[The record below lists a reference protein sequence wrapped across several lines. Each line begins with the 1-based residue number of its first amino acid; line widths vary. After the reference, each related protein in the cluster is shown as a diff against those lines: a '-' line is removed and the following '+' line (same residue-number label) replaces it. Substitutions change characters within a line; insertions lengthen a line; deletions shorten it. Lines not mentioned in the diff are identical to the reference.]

1 MTQAVSSL
9 LAFLVALAVLIAVHE
24 WGHFWVA
31 RRLGVKVLR
40 FSVGF
45 GRSVWQRTG
54 ADGTEYRLALIPLGG
69 YVKMLD
75 EREGTVAPAEL
86 GRAFNRQS
94 VGVRA
99 AIVSAGPIANLLLA
113 IALYWLVL
121 CLGVPGLRT
130 LVDAPAPNTPAA
142 RAGLQM
148 GDEILSVND
157 ASTPTWEQLGLRLVQ
172 AALDDAPLAFE
183 VRRADGTRQALV
195 LDADLSQALEDPARL
210 HESLGL
216 APYRPPLPAL
226 LGQLQADGP
235 AVQAGL
241 RSGDRVVR
249 MDGSPVADWADWVGQ
264 VRSRPDQAVPIEVSR
279 RGEMLRLDLRIGARE
294 QDGVRIGFVGA
305 SPEVPQQLQDSLRA
319 EYRYAPL
326 AALPMAVERT
336 WQMSVMTVRMLARM
350 ATGRLGLENLSGP
363 VNIAQYAG
371 YSAQIGLVSY
381 LGFLAVIS
389 ISLGVLNLLP
399 IPVLD
404 GGHLAFYLAEWVR
417 GRPLSERVQHW
428 GQQAGILA
436 LALMMG
442 LAFYNDFM
450 RLLAP

>member
-1 MTQAVSSL
+1 MTQVVSSL
-9 LAFLVALAVLIAVHE
+9 LAFLVALAILIAVHE

-45 GRSVWQRTG
+45 GRSIWQRTG
-54 ADGTEYRLALIPLGG
+54 TDGTEYRLALIPLGG

-75 EREGTVAPAEL
+75 EREGPVAPAEL
-86 GRAFNRQS
+86 GQAFNRQS

-113 IALYWLVL
+113 MALYWLVL

-130 LVDAPAPNTPAA
+130 LVNAPAPNTPAA
-142 RAGLQM
+142 RAGLQA
-148 GDEILSVND
+148 GDEILSVNA

-172 AALDDAPLAFE
+172 AALDDAPVAFE
-183 VRRADGTRQALV
+183 VRHADGTQQALV
-195 LDADLSQALEDPARL
+195 LDADLSQALEDPAKL
-210 HESLGL
+210 HETLGL
-216 APYRPPLPAL
+216 SPYRPPLPAL

-241 RSGDRVVR
+241 RTGDRIVR
-249 MDGSPVADWADWVGQ
+249 MDGLPVADWEDWVGQ
-264 VRSRPDQAVPIEVSR
+264 IRNRPDQSVTIEISR
-279 RGEMLRLDLRIGARE
+279 GAEIEHLSLRIGSRE

-305 SPEVPQQLQDSLRA
+305 SPEVPRQLQDSLRA

-326 AALPMAVERT
+326 AALPVAIERT
-336 WQMSVMTVRMLARM
+336 WQMSLMTVRMLARM

-417 GRPLSERVQHW
+417 GRPLSERIQNW
-428 GQQAGILA
+428 SQQAGILA

>member
-1 MTQAVSSL
+1 MTQAISSL

-40 FSVGF
+40 FSIGF

-69 YVKMLD
+69 YIKMLD
-75 EREGTVAPAEL
+75 EREGVVAPAEL

-99 AIVSAGPIANLLLA
+99 AIVSAGPIANLVLA
-113 IALYWLVL
+113 MALYWLVF

-142 RAGLQM
+142 RAGLQA
-148 GDEILSVND
+148 GDEILSVNA

-172 AALDDAPLAFE
+172 AALDDVPLVFE
-183 VRRADGTRQALV
+183 VRRADGSRQTLI
-195 LDADLSQALEDPARL
+195 LDADLSQALEDPAKL
-210 HESLGL
+210 HETLGL

-226 LGQLQADGP
+226 LGSLQADGP

-241 RSGDRVVR
+241 RPGDRIVR
-249 MDGSPVADWADWVGQ
+249 MDGSPVADWEDWVAQ
-264 VRSRPDQAVPIEVSR
+264 IRSRPDQSVSIEVLRS
-279 RGEMLRLDLRIGARE
+279 GEILRLDLHIGARE
-294 QDGVRIGFVGA
+294 QNGVRIGFIGA

-326 AALPMAVERT
+326 AALPVAIERT
-336 WQMSVMTVRMLARM
+336 WQMSAMTVRMLAGM

-404 GGHLAFYLAEWVR
+404 GGHLAFYLAEWIR

-428 GQQAGILA
+428 GQQVGILA
-436 LALMMG
+436 LVLMMG

>member
-1 MTQAVSSL
+1 MIQVMTSV
-9 LAFLVALAVLIAVHE
+9 LAFLVALAILIAVHE

-75 EREGTVAPAEL
+75 EREGPVAPEER

-94 VGVRA
+94 VGIRA

-130 LVDAPAPNTPAA
+130 LVDTPAPGTPAA
-142 RAGLQM
+142 RAGLQA
-148 GDEILSVND
+148 GDEILSIND

-172 AALDDAPLAFE
+172 AALDDAPLALQ
-183 VRRADGTRQALV
+183 VQRADGTRQLLR
-195 LDADLSQALEDPARL
+195 LDADLTQALEDPAKL

-216 APYRPPLPAL
+216 APYRPPLPAV
-226 LGQLQADGP
+226 LGQLQTEGP

-241 RSGDRVVR
+241 RVGDRIVR
-249 MDGSPVADWADWVGQ
+249 MDGLPVADWEEWVGQ
-264 VRSRPDQAVPIEVSR
+264 IRSRPDQSVTIEVSR
-279 RGEMLRLDLRIGARE
+279 SNEIERLSLRIGARE

-305 SPEVPQQLQDSLRA
+305 SPEIPRQLQDSLRA

-326 AALPMAVERT
+326 AALPVAVERT
-336 WQMSVMTVRMLARM
+336 WQMSVMTVRMLAHM
-350 ATGRLGLENLSGP
+350 ATGRMGLENLSGP

-417 GRPLSERVQHW
+417 GRPVSERIQHW
-428 GQQAGILA
+428 GQQVGILA
-436 LALMMG
+436 LMLMMG
-442 LAFYNDFM
+442 LAFFNDLM

>member
-1 MTQAVSSL
+1 MTQVMSSL
-9 LAFLVALAVLIAVHE
+9 VAFLAALALLIAIHE

-75 EREGTVAPAEL
+75 EREGPVAPADL
-86 GRAFNRQS
+86 GRAFNRQP

-99 AIVSAGPIANLLLA
+99 AIVAAGPIANLLLA
-113 IALYWLVL
+113 ILLYWLVL

-130 LVDAPAPNTPAA
+130 LVDAPPPNTPAA
-142 RAGLQM
+142 RAGLQA
-148 GDEILSVND
+148 GDEILRVND
-157 ASTPTWEQLGLRLVQ
+157 ALTPTWEQLGLRLVQ
-172 AALDDAPLAFE
+172 AVLDDEPLALQ
-183 VRRADGTRQALV
+183 VRRADGSQRSLV
-195 LDADLSQALEDPARL
+195 IDADLTQALEEPAKL
-210 HESLGL
+210 HETLGL
-216 APYRPPLPAL
+216 APYQPSLPAL
-226 LGQLQADGP
+226 LGQLQAEGP

-241 RSGDRVVR
+241 QPGDRILRLEEV
-249 MDGSPVADWADWVGQ
+249 PIKDWEDWVKQ
-264 VRSRPDQAVPIEVSR
+264 IRNRPNESVTVEISRGGRIE
-279 RGEMLRLDLRIGARE
+279 RLNLRIGSRE
-294 QDGVRIGFVGA
+294 QDGVQFGFIGA
-305 SPEVPQQLQDSLRA
+305 SPEVPQELQESLRA

-326 AALPMAVERT
+326 AALPVAIERT
-336 WQMSVMTVRMLARM
+336 WQMSLMTVRMLVRM
-350 ATGRLGLENLSGP
+350 ATGRLGLDNLSGP
-363 VNIAQYAG
+363 INIAQYAG

-404 GGHLAFYLAEWVR
+404 GGHLAFYLAEWIR
-417 GRPLSERVQHW
+417 GRPLSERIQHW
-428 GQQAGILA
+428 GQQVGIIA

>member
-1 MTQAVSSL
+1 MTQVVSSL
-9 LAFLVALAVLIAVHE
+9 LAFLVALAILIAVHE

-45 GRSVWQRTG
+45 GRSVWQRAG

-75 EREGTVAPAEL
+75 EREGPVATDEL

-142 RAGLQM
+142 RAGLQA
-148 GDEILSVND
+148 GDEILSIND

-172 AALDDAPLAFE
+172 AALDDAPLALQ
-183 VRRADGTRQALV
+183 VQRADGTRQALV

-241 RSGDRVVR
+241 RSGDRIVR
-249 MDGSPVADWADWVGQ
+249 MDGSPIADWEDWVGQ
-264 VRSRPDQAVPIEVSR
+264 VRSRPNQAVPIEVSR

-326 AALPMAVERT
+326 AALPVAVERT
-336 WQMSVMTVRMLARM
+336 WQMSLMTVRMLARM

>member
-1 MTQAVSSL
+1 M
-9 LAFLVALAVLIAVHE
+9 
-24 WGHFWVA
+24 
-31 RRLGVKVLR
+31 
-40 FSVGF
+40 
-45 GRSVWQRTG
+45 GR
-54 ADGTEYRLALIPLGG
+54 
-69 YVKMLD
+69 
-75 EREGTVAPAEL
+75 
-86 GRAFNRQS
+86 
-94 VGVRA
+94 
-99 AIVSAGPIANLLLA
+99 PI
-113 IALYWLVL
+113 
-121 CLGVPGLRT
+121 
-130 LVDAPAPNTPAA
+130 
-142 RAGLQM
+142 
-148 GDEILSVND
+148 
-157 ASTPTWEQLGLRLVQ
+157 
-172 AALDDAPLAFE
+172 
-183 VRRADGTRQALV
+183 
-195 LDADLSQALEDPARL
+195 
-210 HESLGL
+210 
-216 APYRPPLPAL
+216 
-226 LGQLQADGP
+226 
-235 AVQAGL
+235 QAGL
-241 RSGDRVVR
+241 RSGDRIVR
-249 MDGSPVADWADWVGQ
+249 MDGSPVADWEDWVGQ

-326 AALPMAVERT
+326 AALPVAVERT
-336 WQMSVMTVRMLARM
+336 WQMSLMTVRMLARM

>member
-1 MTQAVSSL
+1 MTQALSSL

-45 GRSVWQRTG
+45 GRSVWQRIG

-142 RAGLQM
+142 RAGLQA
-148 GDEILSVND
+148 GDEILSVNN

-183 VRRADGTRQALV
+183 VRRADGTQQALT

-216 APYRPPLPAL
+216 APYRPPLPAQ

-235 AVQAGL
+235 AIQAGL
-241 RSGDRVVR
+241 RSGDRIVR
-249 MDGSPVADWADWVGQ
+249 MDGSPIADWEDWVGQ
-264 VRSRPDQAVPIEVSR
+264 VRRRPDQAVPIEVSR
-279 RGEMLRLDLRIGARE
+279 SGEMLRLDLRIGARE

-305 SPEVPQQLQDSLRA
+305 SPEVPQQLQDNLRA

-326 AALPMAVERT
+326 AALPVAVERT
-336 WQMSVMTVRMLARM
+336 WQMSLMTVRMLARM

-417 GRPLSERVQHW
+417 GRPLSERVQNW

>member
-1 MTQAVSSL
+1 MTQVVSSL

-75 EREGTVAPAEL
+75 EREGAVAPADL

-94 VGVRA
+94 VGIRA

-142 RAGLQM
+142 RAGLQA

-172 AALDDAPLAFE
+172 AALDDAPLEFE

-216 APYRPPLPAL
+216 APYRPALPAQM
-226 LGQLQADGP
+226 GQLQADGP

-241 RSGDRVVR
+241 RSGDRIVR
-249 MDGSPVADWADWVGQ
+249 MDGAPVADWEDWVGQ

-326 AALPMAVERT
+326 AALPVAVERT
-336 WQMSVMTVRMLARM
+336 WQMSLMTVRMLARM

>member
-1 MTQAVSSL
+1 MTQVVSSL

-75 EREGTVAPAEL
+75 EREGAVAPADL

-94 VGVRA
+94 VGIRA

-142 RAGLQM
+142 RAGLQA

-172 AALDDAPLAFE
+172 AALDDAPLEFE

-216 APYRPPLPAL
+216 APYRPALPAQM
-226 LGQLQADGP
+226 GQLQADGP

-241 RSGDRVVR
+241 RSGDRIVR
-249 MDGSPVADWADWVGQ
+249 MDGSPVADWEDWVGQ

-326 AALPMAVERT
+326 AALPVAVERT
-336 WQMSVMTVRMLARM
+336 WQMSLMTVRMLARM

>member
-1 MTQAVSSL
+1 MTQVVSSL

-75 EREGTVAPAEL
+75 EREGAVAPADL

-94 VGVRA
+94 VGIRA

-142 RAGLQM
+142 RAGLQA

-172 AALDDAPLAFE
+172 AALDDAPLEFE

-216 APYRPPLPAL
+216 APYRPALPAQ

-241 RSGDRVVR
+241 RSGDRIVR
-249 MDGSPVADWADWVGQ
+249 MDGAPVADWEDWVGQ

-326 AALPMAVERT
+326 AALPVAVERT
-336 WQMSVMTVRMLARM
+336 WQMSLMTVRMLARM

>member
-1 MTQAVSSL
+1 MTQVVSSL

-75 EREGTVAPAEL
+75 EREGAVAPADL

-94 VGVRA
+94 VGIRA

-142 RAGLQM
+142 RAGLQA

-172 AALDDAPLAFE
+172 AALDDAPLGFE

-216 APYRPPLPAL
+216 APYRPALPAQM
-226 LGQLQADGP
+226 GQLQADGP

-241 RSGDRVVR
+241 RSGDRIVR
-249 MDGSPVADWADWVGQ
+249 MDGAPVADWEDWVGQ

-326 AALPMAVERT
+326 AALPVAVERT
-336 WQMSVMTVRMLARM
+336 WQMSLMTVRMLARM

>member
-1 MTQAVSSL
+1 MSQVMSSL
-9 LAFLVALAVLIAVHE
+9 VAFLGALAILIAIHE

-45 GRSVWQRTG
+45 GRSLWQHTG

-75 EREGTVAPAEL
+75 EREGPVETAEL
-86 GRAFNRQS
+86 GRAFNRQP

-142 RAGLQM
+142 RIGLQA
-148 GDEILSVND
+148 GDEILSVNA

-172 AALDDAPLAFE
+172 AALDNEPVELQ
-183 VRRADGTRQALV
+183 VRRADGAQQSLI
-195 LDADLSQALEDPARL
+195 LDADLSQVLDDPAKLR
-210 HESLGL
+210 ETLGL
-216 APYRPPLPAL
+216 APYQPPLPAL
-226 LGQLQADGP
+226 LGELQADGP
-235 AVQAGL
+235 AFRAGL

-249 MDGSPVADWADWVGQ
+249 MDEAPVADWRDWVQ
-264 VRSRPDQAVPIEVSR
+264 RIRNHPDQLVAIEVSR
-279 RGEMLRLDLRIGARE
+279 GAEVQRLQVHIGSRE
-294 QDGVRIGFVGA
+294 QDGAHIGYVGA
-305 SPEVPQQLQDSLRA
+305 SPKIPEQLQDSLRA
-319 EYRYAPL
+319 EYRYGPL
-326 AALPMAVERT
+326 AALPVAVQRT
-336 WQMSVMTVRMLARM
+336 YQMSLMTVRMLGRM
-350 ATGRLGLENLSGP
+350 ATGQLGLDHLSGP
-363 VNIAQYAG
+363 INIAQYAG
-371 YSAQIGLVSY
+371 YSARIGLVSY

-404 GGHLAFYLAEWVR
+404 GGHLFFYLAEWVR
-417 GRPLSERVQHW
+417 GRPLSERIQHW
-428 GQQAGILA
+428 GQQVGIIA
-436 LALMMG
+436 LVLMMG

-450 RLLAP
+450 RLLAS

>member
-1 MTQAVSSL
+1 MTQAISSL